1 MRFEVGSFTDTGRVR
16 ESNQDRLLVAGDFV
30 AVADGMGGHAGGE
43 LAAETAIDD
52 LRRFGEP
59 HDAEDVVTAIRQ
71 ANRAVV
77 ATAERH
83 GLANMGT
90 TVVAALLRPIRRS
103 VTIANVGDSRAYLL
117 HNGELDQVTRDHSLV
132 QDLLRSGRISEDE
145 ARDHPHRN
153 VLTRVLGIAD
163 EIDVDTFEL
172 AVSEGDLI
180 LLASD
185 GLFNEV
191 DVDDMARIVGDRV
204 DLGAAAADL
213 VAQANENGGNDNITV
228 ILARVV
234 DDAPQASAPAPA
246 REIAGQN
253 GQPVEEPDGGAVT
266 GETIEPGQ
274 AEVAPSRTDED
285 DEPEHSGLDADS
297 DVDAT
302 DERQT
307 AEVPVVPAP
316 ARRRP
321 SRLRA
326 LVFTLCVLALL
337 GLGAG
342 AFIAYGRNAWFVEP
356 VANEVVIHRG
366 RPGGLL
372 FIEPTP
378 VQPTGIDIDDLNPA
392 SRNRV
397 EEIPVFSSLEDAQR
411 FVDQLEL
418 SAVRAGE

>member
-59 HDAEDVVTAIRQ
+59 HDAEDVVAAIRQ

-77 ATAERH
+77 ATADRH

-132 QDLLRSGRISEDE
+132 QDLVRSGRISEDE
-145 ARDHPHRN
+145 AREHPHRN
-153 VLTRVLGIAD
+153 VLTRVLGIAE

-172 AVSEGDLI
+172 AVSEGDLV

-191 DVDDMARIVGDRV
+191 EVDDMARIVGDRD

-213 VAQANENGGNDNITV
+213 VARANENGGNDNITV
-228 ILARVV
+228 ILARIV
-234 DDAPQASAPAPA
+234 DDAPQASEPAPA
-246 REIAGQN
+246 HEIAGQN
-253 GQPVEEPDGGAVT
+253 GQPVEGSDSAAVAH
-266 GETIEPGQ
+266 ETMEPGE
-274 AEVAPSRTDED
+274 AKDAPSGTGDPDEV
-285 DEPEHSGLDADS
+285 ERSGLVAATDADAS
-297 DVDAT
+297 DRR
-302 DERQT
+302 ET
-307 AEVPVVPAP
+307 AEVPVVSGPV
-316 ARRRP
+316 RRRP

-326 LVFTLCVLALL
+326 AVFTLCVLALL

-397 EEIPVFSSLEDAQR
+397 EEVPVFSSLEDAQT

-418 SAVRAGE
+418 SAVRAGG